1 MTSTLTISNSG
12 AAAAAIAIAA
22 ADGSWS
28 QEVGVPA
35 GSTVAPELPAGMSA
49 LTLRGAEGAS
59 VAAAAVV
66 TAEVGGD
73 VPGTL
78 IAVVPPVSDAAVADA
93 LSLLPR

>member
-1 MTSTLTISNSG
+1 M
-12 AAAAAIAIAA
+12 
-22 ADGSWS
+22 
-28 QEVGVPA
+28 
-35 GSTVAPELPAGMSA
+35 APELPAGASA
-49 LTLRGAEGAS
+49 LTLRSAEGGS
-59 VAAAAVV
+59 VTAAAVV

>member
-1 MTSTLTISNSG
+1 MS
-12 AAAAAIAIAA
+12 
-22 ADGSWS
+22 
-28 QEVGVPA
+28 VPA
-35 GSTVAPELPAGMSA
+35 GSTVAPELPARVSA
-49 LTLRGAEGAS
+49 LTLRGTQGVS

-78 IAVVPPVSDAAVADA
+78 IAIVPPVSDAAVTDA

>member
-1 MTSTLTISNSG
+1 M
-12 AAAAAIAIAA
+12 
-22 ADGSWS
+22 
-28 QEVGVPA
+28 
-35 GSTVAPELPAGMSA
+35 
-49 LTLRGAEGAS
+49 S